1 MNVLALL
8 RASPLIKPS
17 GIFIAVCV
25 ILMLGIGLN
34 TVEIV
39 IGVLIL
45 LIITANGLIIV
56 LDKRTIEVLLD

>member
-1 MNVLALL
+1 M
-8 RASPLIKPS
+8 IKPS
-17 GIFIAVCV
+17 GISIAVCV
-25 ILMLGIGLN
+25 ILMSGIGLN